1 VIDEH
6 LKISQVRFE
15 QYFARSATMP
25 NFPYPTYIE
34 IVRALS
40 KCFGVQKPNKNLDD
54 KALDKSADFYLA
66 SELIEEVILP
76 ISKYLGQDLAT
87 RIKSYI
93 RDFFDEYTSIIS
105 NTYADG
111 ISRKQMLDIL
121 SIYTFSQKILG
132 AYTKELCLVS
142 GPNPI
147 LFFSFNN
154 SCVPQVLKWI
164 EDKEPGWSKYV
175 ERVDKVN
182 RDKIKSWKNAEHI
195 PSIHSIGLIQSW
207 SKGPL
212 PEQINWVKVRV
223 LLWLASV
230 MDRSNREYDISD
242 LIDACRL
249 SSWGSNGDLD
259 VGKKIYDTQKAF
271 MSEISRILP
280 KISIVQIGMQRTVAK
295 ETNAQGYFRDILTE
309 VRAVINN
316 YENSYH
322 ITYWIDWHEARWSV
336 FSGDLVKAVE
346 LYKSAFVSCLF
357 RAGINQKHI
366 IEEALVVASCVKSPD
381 RVFLKKLKS
390 ALLTFKYDIPSIKKT
405 KSSNKFSDFIE
416 DWEVENWKAG
426 FKLIFPDIGAFPN
439 TSRVVPEAKVG
450 PVLTMGN
457 EKFTPDYDNV
467 NKRVKVGETWEKTW
481 PQLAWFIYQED
492 KVVVSK
498 LVDEG
503 ASVNVSSSSGDTPL
517 IMSLEC
523 MDVLAT
529 PYASLDVSFFH
540 VVSKVTHNKNIV
552 NQTTQKKKLLAIISA
567 VQSGRL
573 DIVRK
578 VIEMGAEV
586 DKRGMTDNQTALNV
600 CIKLIG
606 MVKDHDNYLKEQLN
620 MSITPEVLDSCRR
633 HLAGLSGFSL
643 NHQAQ
648 FMEKQNDDPMF
659 QEAMFHIFK
668 MQAERVNEQYSIGE
682 LRQIATY
689 LIGKAADVNA
699 EHQSPVKGYTPL
711 MLAAELDE
719 LDVFKKML
727 VEQGNPRKTY
737 YCNNTH
743 KHVDCWDIAEYF
755 GSKFVLSLLNDIEHV
770 FPRDLNMAELH

>member
-1 VIDEH
+1 
-6 LKISQVRFE
+6 
-15 QYFARSATMP
+15 MP

-34 IVRALS
+34 IVRVLS
-40 KCFGVQKPNKNLDD
+40 KCFGVKSSNKTLDD
-54 KALDKSADFYLA
+54 KAFDKSADFCLV

-93 RDFFDEYTSIIS
+93 RDFFDEYTSITS

-111 ISRKQMLDIL
+111 ISRKQMIDIL
-121 SIYTFSQKILG
+121 SNYTFSQKILG
-132 AYTKELCLVS
+132 SYSKELSLVS
-142 GPNPI
+142 DPNPI
-147 LFFSFNN
+147 LFFSFENN
-154 SCVPQVLKWI
+154 CVPQVLKWI

-175 ERVDKVN
+175 ERLDKVN
-182 RDKIKSWKNAEHI
+182 RDKVKSWQNEDHI
-195 PSIHSIGLIQSW
+195 PSIQSIGLIQSW

-212 PEQINWVKVRV
+212 PEQINWVRVRV

-230 MDRSNREYDISD
+230 MDRSNREYDISN
-242 LIDACRL
+242 LIDTCRL
-249 SSWGSNGDLD
+249 RSWGVNIDSD
-259 VGKKIYDTQKAF
+259 VGKNIYDTQKLF
-271 MSEISRILP
+271 KLEVSRILP
-280 KISIVQIGMQRTVAK
+280 KVSVVQQGLRRTVSK
-295 ETNAQGYFRDILTE
+295 DTNAQEHFRDILTE
-309 VRAVINN
+309 LRAAINN
-316 YENSYH
+316 YDNSYH
-322 ITYWIDWHEARWSV
+322 ITYWIDWHEARWTV

-346 LYKSAFVSCLF
+346 LYKSAFDSCLF
-357 RAGINQKHI
+357 RAGINQKFI

-390 ALLTFKYDIPSIKKT
+390 ALLTFKYDIPSINKE

-426 FKLIFPDIGAFPN
+426 FKLIFPNKGMFLKTARVIPN
-439 TSRVVPEAKVG
+439 AKVG
-450 PVLTMGN
+450 PLIMTGN
-457 EKFTPDYDNV
+457 EKFTPDYINV
-467 NKRVKVGETWEKTW
+467 NKKVKVGETWKKTW

-492 KVVVSK
+492 KTIVRT
-498 LVDEG
+498 LLDEG

-529 PYASLDVSFFH
+529 PYASLDVSFFNM
-540 VVSKVTHNKNIV
+540 VSKVTHNKDIV
-552 NQTTQKKKLLAIISA
+552 NQTTQKKKLLPIISA

-573 DIVRK
+573 NIVRK
-578 VIEMGAEV
+578 VIEMGADV

-606 MVKDHDNYLKEQLN
+606 MVKDHDKYLKEQLS
-620 MSITPEVLDSCRR
+620 MSITPEVLDSHRR

-648 FMEKQNDDPMF
+648 FMGKQNDEPAF

-668 MQAERVNEQYSIGE
+668 MQAERVNEKYSIGE
-682 LRQIATY
+682 LREIATY
-689 LIGKAADVNA
+689 LIDESADVNA
-699 EHQSPVKGYTPL
+699 EHQSPVKGYTPI

-719 LDVFKKML
+719 LEVFKKML
-727 VEQGNPRKTY
+727 VKQGNPRKTY
-737 YCNNTH
+737 YCKNTL
-743 KHVDCWDIAEYF
+743 KDVDCWDIAKYF
-755 GSKFVLSLLNDIEHV
+755 DSKFVLALLNDIEHV
-770 FPRDLNMAELH
+770 FSKNLNSAEYH